1 MGSCRV
7 NKSAKIQTADDILES
22 QTGGMD
28 YKVPTLDGDYRK
40 GLGSLSRIA
49 RMATRYRVQFPVAII
64 AVIIAAF
71 FQLYIP
77 RFLGEAV
84 DHATGLL
91 GGAKA
96 SHGAAEEALWTAAGL
111 LIGAAILRGLFTMLH
126 NYLGEAI
133 GQRTAYELRLAYFEK
148 LQRLSFSYH
157 DRVHSGDLMTRGML
171 DIEGVRRFVEHGILR
186 PILLIMLVGGGG
198 YIYMGSDVVL
208 GLLSLSFVPFA
219 LWRASVF
226 RLKSRAL
233 WRILQEQ
240 LSHLT
245 RIMEENLGGIRVV
258 RAFAGQDFEI
268 KKFDDSSAKALAIA
282 IQRVSVRYTN
292 TSVMTYA
299 YFLAMGLVLW
309 VGGQKVLDNEV
320 TVGDLTQ
327 FLAFMTVL
335 QMPIRQTGMVINGIA
350 RASVSGV
357 RLFEILDIEPA
368 VQDREEAQNL
378 EMKDGVLRF
387 ENVSFSYTGSPEND
401 PGDATIR
408 NINFEVRAGQTIGI
422 VGPPGS
428 GKSTIAHLI
437 PRFYDVTAGRI
448 TIDGQDIRDVTLD
461 SLRAAVG
468 VVQQDTFLFTSEIGA
483 NVAYGEPWAEQERV
497 VSATESAQ
505 LHAYIENLP
514 QGYDTIVGERGVS
527 LSGGQRQRLSIARSV
542 MLTPQFMVFDDSTA
556 AIDAATEQRIR
567 AALKEVT
574 KERAT
579 IVISHRLS
587 SLMYA
592 DEILFLDEGSII
604 ERGSHDSLLE
614 FNGRYRALYELQAGL
629 SAKEAKG

>member
-1 MGSCRV
+1 M
-7 NKSAKIQTADDILES
+7 NKSAKIKSAEEILES
-22 QTGGMD
+22 NRGGMD
-28 YKVPTLDGDYRK
+28 YRVPTLDGDYK
-40 GLGSLSRIA
+40 LGLSSLTRIA
-49 RMATRYRVQFPVAII
+49 KMALGYRVQFPLAIA
-64 AVIIAAF
+64 AVIIAAM

-91 GGAKA
+91 GGAQA
-96 SHGAAEEALWTAAGL
+96 SGSAAEEALWTAAMF
-111 LIGAAILRGLFTMLH
+111 LIGASILRGLFTMLH
-126 NYLGEAI
+126 NYLGESL
-133 GQRTAYELRLAYFEK
+133 GQQIAYQLRLAYFEK

-157 DRVHSGDLMTRGML
+157 DKVHSGDLMTRGML
-171 DIEGVRRFVEHGILR
+171 DIEGVRRFIEHGILR
-186 PILLIMLVGGGG
+186 PILLLMLVGAGG
-198 YIYMGSDVVL
+198 YLYMGADLVL

-233 WRILQEQ
+233 WRQLQER
-240 LSHLT
+240 LSLLT
-245 RIMEENLGGIRVV
+245 RVMEENLGGIRVV
-258 RAFAGQDFEI
+258 RAFAAQNFEI
-268 KKFDDSSAKALAIA
+268 QKFDESSEKALAIA
-282 IQRVSVRYTN
+282 IERVGVRYAN
-292 TSVMTYA
+292 TSIMTFA

-309 VGGQKVLDNEV
+309 VGGLKVMDGEV
-320 TVGDLTQ
+320 TVGELTQ

-368 VQDREEAQNL
+368 VQDNSDAEELQIGQ
-378 EMKDGVLRF
+378 GVLRF
-387 ENVSFSYTGSPEND
+387 ENVSFSYTETSAETAEHY
-401 PGDATIR
+401 PGDATIKD
-408 NINFEVRAGQTIGI
+408 INFEVKAGSTVGI

-437 PRFYDVTAGRI
+437 PRFYDVTSGKI

-468 VVQQDTFLFTSEIGA
+468 VVQQDTFLFTSEIDA
-483 NVAYGEPWAEQERV
+483 NVAYGEPWAERERV
-497 VSATESAQ
+497 VSATEASQ

-514 QGYDTIVGERGVS
+514 EGYDTIVGERGVS

-542 MLTPQFMVFDDSTA
+542 MLSPQFMVFDDSTA
-556 AIDAATEQRIR
+556 AIDAATEQRIHV
-567 AALKEVT
+567 ALKEVT

-579 IVISHRLS
+579 IIISHRLS
-587 SLMYA
+587 SLMHA
-592 DEILFLDEGSII
+592 DEILFLDEGSIV
-604 ERGSHDSLLE
+604 ERGNHDSLIELG
-614 FNGRYRALYELQAGL
+614 GRYKALYDLQSGQV
-629 SAKEAKG
+629 SEDVDG

>member
-1 MGSCRV
+1 V
-7 NKSAKIQTADDILES
+7 NKSANIKTADDILEN

-40 GLGSLSRIA
+40 GIGSLSRIA
-49 RMATRYRVQFPVAII
+49 RMAMRYRVQFPI
-64 AVIIAAF
+64 AVIAVVIAAI

-91 GGAKA
+91 GGAKT
-96 SHGAAEEALWTAAGL
+96 SHGAAEEALWAAAGL
-111 LIGAAILRGLFTMLH
+111 LIGASILRGLFTMLH

-157 DRVHSGDLMTRGML
+157 DHVHSGDLMTRGML
-171 DIEGVRRFVEHGILR
+171 DVEGVRRFVEHGILR
-186 PILLIMLVGGGG
+186 PILLVMLVGGGA
-198 YIYMGSDVVL
+198 YIYMGSDLVL

-233 WRILQEQ
+233 WRILQER

-245 RIMEENLGGIRVV
+245 RIMEENFGGIRVV

-268 KKFDDSSAKALAIA
+268 QKFDESSAKALAVA
-282 IQRVSVRYTN
+282 IQRVGVRYAN
-292 TSVMTYA
+292 TSIMTYA
-299 YFLAMGLVLW
+299 YFLAMGLVMW
-309 VGGQKVLDNEV
+309 VGGQKVLDGEV
-320 TVGDLTQ
+320 TVGELTQ

-368 VQDREEAQNL
+368 VQDRPDAQNL
-378 EMKDGVLRF
+378 EIKDGVLRF
-387 ENVSFSYTGSPEND
+387 ENVAFSYAGTPEND
-401 PGDATIR
+401 PGDVTIKE
-408 NINFEVRAGQTIGI
+408 INFEVRAGQTIGI

-437 PRFYDVTAGRI
+437 PRFYDVSSGRI

-468 VVQQDTFLFTSEIGA
+468 VVQQDTFLFTSEIDA

-514 QGYDTIVGERGVS
+514 QGYDTMVGERGVS

-574 KERAT
+574 KEQAT

-587 SLMYA
+587 SLMHA
-592 DEILFLDEGSII
+592 DEILFLDEGSIV
-604 ERGSHDSLLE
+604 ERGNHDSLVAQ
-614 FNGRYRALYELQAGL
+614 NGRYRALYDLQAGL
-629 SAKEAKG
+629 TENSGEVADG